1 MHERAGRQLAPMLA
15 DLMSEGDVL
24 GHRSDPDEIDTELSD
39 KLVERDKRDGIGE
52 PTINL
57 PPD

>member
-1 MHERAGRQLAPMLA
+1 VKPKTAAEMK
-15 DLMSEGDVL
+15 DEGETEGEVL

-39 KLVERDKRDGIGE
+39 KLVESDKRDGIGE